1 VLSPIENLNSRR
13 ICFTRGFEHNFL
25 FKVRSNLLRYPLYS
39 MLFLIL
45 GSVTFFAII
54 VMIYE
59 RPYYHFTIGMEASP
73 NTVFYQFGSLRAS
86 MWYTIISMT
95 TVGYWDEVASTPIGR
110 FFAIITILA
119 GAYIMSIVIA
129 VQASIF
135 QLNSVGKQAVI

>member
-1 VLSPIENLNSRR
+1 MLSPIENLNSRR

-45 GSVTFFAII
+45 GSVTFFALL

-59 RPYYHFTIGMEASP
+59 RPYYHFTVGMGKGESLY
-73 NTVFYQFGSLRAS
+73 TVFYQFGSLKSS

-95 TVGYWDEVASTPIGR
+95 TVGYGDEVASTPIGR

-129 VQASIF
+129 V
-135 QLNSVGKQAVI
+135 